1 MNQFDKHQGY
11 NRTFKENKLTLGL
24 FFPLE
29 AYDGSTP
36 EMDLKTQMQLAK
48 QAEEAQFASLFVRD
62 IPLNDPMFGDVG
74 QIYDPWV
81 FLSYV
86 AAHTERIALGT
97 GSVIT
102 SFRHPLDVAKF
113 ASSVDL
119 ISDSRLLFGAATGD
133 RPIEFT
139 AYRKDRAERGEL
151 FRESFHVMK
160 EVWNKPYP
168 EVTTERVNLRGA
180 EFIPKPQAK
189 DIPVLVTGF
198 SGQSLEWI
206 AENGNG
212 WISFP
217 RNPEEQRKIVESF
230 RSLTDEFKPFAQSLY
245 IDLAEDPEEGPTM
258 IHLGFRSGLKYLIDY
273 LTALEAVGVNHVI
286 LNVKFSKRP
295 IADVI
300 AELGEEVIP
309 HFPALTAN

>member
-1 MNQFDKHQGY
+1 MNQFDKHRGY

-62 IPLNDPMFGDVG
+62 ILLNDPMFGDVC
-74 QIYDPWV
+74 QIYDPRLC
-81 FLSYV
+81 LSYV
-86 AAHTERIALGT
+86 ELHLERIALST
-97 GSVIT
+97 GCVY
-102 SFRHPLDVAKF
+102 K
-113 ASSVDL
+113 
-119 ISDSRLLFGAATGD
+119 
-133 RPIEFT
+133 
-139 AYRKDRAERGEL
+139 L
-151 FRESFHVMK
+151 FRESYHVMK

-180 EFIPKPQAK
+180 EFIPKPPAS

-230 RSLTDEFKPFAQSLY
+230 RS
-245 IDLAEDPEEGPTM
+245 
-258 IHLGFRSGLKYLIDY
+258 
-273 LTALEAVGVNHVI
+273 
-286 LNVKFSKRP
+286 
-295 IADVI
+295 
-300 AELGEEVIP
+300 
-309 HFPALTAN
+309 

>member
-1 MNQFDKHQGY
+1 MKQFQNHRGF
-11 NRTFKENKLTLGL
+11 NRTFQENKLTVGL
-24 FFPLE
+24 FFTLE
-29 AYDGSTP
+29 AYEGSKQ
-36 EMDLKTQMQLAK
+36 EMKLETQKQLANH
-48 QAEEAQFASLFVRD
+48 AEDAQSASLGVRD
-62 IPLNDPMFGDVG
+62 TPLNDPMFGDVG

-86 AAHTERIALGT
+86 AAHTERIALGS

-102 SFRHPLDVAKF
+102 SFRHALDVAKF

-139 AYRKDRAERGEL
+139 AYREDRAERGKL
-151 FRESFHVMK
+151 FRESFHVRK

-168 EVTTERVNLRGA
+168 EVTTERVNLSGA
-180 EFIPKPQAK
+180 EFIPKPQVK

-206 AENGNG
+206 AKNGNG

-230 RSLTDEFKPFAQSLY
+230 RSLTDEFSPFAQSLY
-245 IDLAEDPEEGPTM
+245 IDL
-258 IHLGFRSGLKYLIDY
+258 
-273 LTALEAVGVNHVI
+273 
-286 LNVKFSKRP
+286 
-295 IADVI
+295 
-300 AELGEEVIP
+300 
-309 HFPALTAN
+309 

>member
-1 MNQFDKHQGY
+1 MNQFDKHRGY

-48 QAEEAQFASLFVRD
+48 QAEAAQFAALFVGD

-81 FLSYV
+81 FLRYV

-102 SFRHPLDVAKF
+102 SFRHPLDVAAF
-113 ASSVDL
+113 ESSADL
-119 ISDSRLLFGAATGD
+119 ISDSRLLFGAARGD
-133 RPIEFT
+133 RPIELT
-139 AYRKDRAERGEL
+139 DYCEGRAERGKL

-168 EVTTERVNLRGA
+168 EVTTERVNLSGA
-180 EFIPKPQAK
+180 DFIPKPEVK
-189 DIPVLVTGF
+189 DIPFLVTRF

-206 AENGNG
+206 AKNGN
-212 WISFP
+212 
-217 RNPEEQRKIVESF
+217 E
-230 RSLTDEFKPFAQSLY
+230 
-245 IDLAEDPEEGPTM
+245 
-258 IHLGFRSGLKYLIDY
+258 
-273 LTALEAVGVNHVI
+273 
-286 LNVKFSKRP
+286 
-295 IADVI
+295 
-300 AELGEEVIP
+300 
-309 HFPALTAN
+309 